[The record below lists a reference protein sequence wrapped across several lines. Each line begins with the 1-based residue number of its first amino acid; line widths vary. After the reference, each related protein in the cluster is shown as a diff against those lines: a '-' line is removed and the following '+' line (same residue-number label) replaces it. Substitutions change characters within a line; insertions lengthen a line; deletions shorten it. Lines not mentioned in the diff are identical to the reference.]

1 MTGIDPAAVYQQI
14 VSKMPEGLG
23 KQIMTILAL
32 HIGEK
37 NRISRA
43 RLVLELFGYIPKNSK
58 NSTEDRQMRRTI
70 EELVEQGY
78 PVCSSSG
85 KGGYYLASSKEEREV
100 CIRELISRRECLD
113 IRIRQLR
120 SANKLEWVEPIVFLQ
135 PELRL

>member
-1 MTGIDPAAVYQQI
+1 MINSDPAAVYQHI

-43 RLVLELFGYIPKNSK
+43 RLVLELFGYIPKNNK
-58 NSTEDRQMRRTI
+58 NSTEDRQMRRAI
-70 EELVEQGY
+70 EELIQQGY

-100 CIRELISRRECLD
+100 CIRELASRRECLD
-113 IRIRQLR
+113 QRIRQLR
-120 SANKLEWVEPIVFLQ
+120 SANKLEWIEPIVYLQ
-135 PELRL
+135 PELRV